1 MLRRL
6 AVLVALGLAVAVP
19 AAAQT
24 EPARLAVTA
33 TSDHC
38 AEGLPVVNYTLT
50 NKWSTAVSV
59 QAWWVADAS
68 VYDIAGTHQLGPA
81 PDSTTGSF
89 TLPFD
94 FYATVTVYATVTW
107 PDGQVTTNASWAIPV
122 ADCAAPAPPTT
133 SPAEPTT
140 TTTPAE
146 PTTTTSA
153 EPTTTTIAEPTTTT
167 IAEPTTTVDDGN
179 GNGNGNGNGYGHT
192 TTTVE
197 AG

>member
-38 AEGLPVVNYTLT
+38 AEGLPVVDYTLT

-133 SPAEPTT
+133 APAEP
-140 TTTPAE
+140 
-146 PTTTTSA
+146 
-153 EPTTTTIAEPTTTT
+153 TTT

-179 GNGNGNGNGYGHT
+179 GNGNGNGNGYGNGNGNGYGHT